1 MRNHITKEEH
11 GLRPKATLEELR
23 KRCEEKPSSKSVYTV
38 GGIAYTVVSHYT
50 GEKDIDEVIG
60 RLAAE
65 QAYAD
70 LSFPKAQQ
78 S

>member
-1 MRNHITKEEH
+1 MRTHITKEDH
-11 GLRPKATLEELR
+11 YLKLKATLEELR
-23 KRCEEKPSSKSVYTV
+23 KRFEEKPSSKSVYTV

-60 RLAAE
+60 RMAAE